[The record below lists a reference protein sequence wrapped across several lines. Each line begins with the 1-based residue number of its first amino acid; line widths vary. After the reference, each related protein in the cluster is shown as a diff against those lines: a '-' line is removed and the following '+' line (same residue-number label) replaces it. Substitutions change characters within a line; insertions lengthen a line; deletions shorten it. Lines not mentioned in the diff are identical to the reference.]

1 MKKLFKRKDRTKRTQ
16 DEPDF
21 LTLLQEI
28 QQQLVFLEK
37 KIDALSSQPQKRNRD
52 RSYSYDRSDRKGG
65 FREKSFTKAVCAQ
78 CHKECEVPF
87 KPIDNR
93 PVYCSDCF
101 SKRGDGG
108 SFEGRRDRK
117 PRSGGFDRE
126 SHSGS
131 PFDKRQ
137 GGESQGF
144 GKRKPTNFRKRKEK
158 A

>member
-1 MKKLFKRKDRTKRTQ
+1 MKKLFKRKERPKKDQ
-16 DEPDF
+16 NEPDF

-37 KIDALSSQPQKRNRD
+37 KIDALSSQPQKRNRES
-52 RSYSYDRSDRKGG
+52 SYSHDRSDRKGG
-65 FREKSFTKAVCAQ
+65 FREKKFTKAVCAQ

-87 KPIDNR
+87 KPTDNR

-101 SKRGDGG
+101 SKRSEGG

-117 PRSGGFDRE
+117 PRSGGFAQED
-126 SHSGS
+126 HSGRH
-131 PFDKRQ
+131 FDKPQ
-137 GGESQGF
+137 GGKSREF

-158 A
+158 V